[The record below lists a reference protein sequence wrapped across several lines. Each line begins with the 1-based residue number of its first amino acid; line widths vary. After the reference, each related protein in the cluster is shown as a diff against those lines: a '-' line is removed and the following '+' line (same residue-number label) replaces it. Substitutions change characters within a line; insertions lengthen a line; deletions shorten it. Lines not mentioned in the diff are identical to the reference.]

1 MISNVIAILFSMA
14 FASGVMI
21 LIRLNNDSKL
31 TLRGRRL
38 VFVVSL
44 VAGFFVA
51 QFFLHFNVNCDLRP
65 NATTTE
71 CQVAWFQA
79 QLFNPPQIAVVIYQR
94 KANQWHV
101 SK

>member
-1 MISNVIAILFSMA
+1 MLSNLLAIIYSVA

-71 CQVAWFQA
+71 CQVAWF
-79 QLFNPPQIAVVIYQR
+79 
-94 KANQWHV
+94 
-101 SK
+101 